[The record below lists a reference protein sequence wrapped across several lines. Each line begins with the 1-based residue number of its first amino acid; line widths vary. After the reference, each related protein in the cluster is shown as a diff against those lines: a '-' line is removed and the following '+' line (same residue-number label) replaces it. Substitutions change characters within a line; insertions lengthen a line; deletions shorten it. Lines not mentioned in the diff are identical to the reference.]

1 MQVYTKHMNISTVR
15 NYELTMT
22 ATVAITKCH
31 GVYIHGY

>member
-22 ATVAITKCH
+22 ATVAITKMSWC
-31 GVYIHGY
+31 VHGY